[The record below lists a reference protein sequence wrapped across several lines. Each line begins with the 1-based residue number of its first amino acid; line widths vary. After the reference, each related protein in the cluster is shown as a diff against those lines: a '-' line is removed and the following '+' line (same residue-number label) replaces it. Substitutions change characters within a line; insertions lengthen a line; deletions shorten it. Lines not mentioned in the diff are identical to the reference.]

1 MHAMS
6 DEKPPLHPLSDPNFR
21 EGRSLYL
28 DDWKT
33 LVRSFQED
41 AHRSVGHSVTY
52 GSTALQAAYII
63 NGGALAALPALVTSL
78 TTASAASISTAAIP
92 FIFGIGSAAISSLS
106 AYLNFQWQAQIS
118 WFDANENA
126 VILKQSYE
134 RTGDLPTRRQMD
146 EHVEKALREAALW
159 AEVKDILSRNALTLS
174 GGQQQRLCI
183 ARIIAAKPEALTLSG
198 GQQQRLCIARI
209 IAAKPEVML
218 LDEPCSALDPI
229 STAKIEETITELK
242 VRLTIAI
249 VTHNMQQAARVSDY
263 TGFMYLG
270 ELIEFGPTS
279 EIFTAPK
286 NPHTQNYSTG
296 RFG

>member
-1 MHAMS
+1 MS

-126 VILKQSYE
+126 VILKQFYE
-134 RTGDLPTRRQMD
+134 RTGDLTTRRQMD

-159 AEVKDILSRNALTLS
+159 AEVKDILSRN
-174 GGQQQRLCI
+174 
-183 ARIIAAKPEALTLSG
+183 ALTLSG

>member
-126 VILKQSYE
+126 VILKQFYE

-159 AEVKDILSRNALTLS
+159 AEVKDILSRN
-174 GGQQQRLCI
+174 
-183 ARIIAAKPEALTLSG
+183 ALTLSG